1 MRKCSSCGRECQN
14 NEYSCKE
21 CGGVTTNINQTKSR
35 FISPRESKEQIIDD
49 KLRGFMKSH
58 GLESL
63 EKTEAEMAKNIANQL
78 MGNNL
83 ITLGTA
89 LSFGGKQEDVAKLTY
104 LSALVEQNWMI
115 INQLNKLN
123 KSIDKLFDK

>member
-21 CGGVTTNINQTKSR
+21 CGGVTTNISQTKSR
-35 FISPRESKEQIIDD
+35 FVSPRESKEQIIND
-49 KLRGFMKSH
+49 KLRNFMKSH

-63 EKTEAEMAKNIANQL
+63 EKTEAEIAKNIANQL

-123 KSIDKLFDK
+123 KSIDKILDK